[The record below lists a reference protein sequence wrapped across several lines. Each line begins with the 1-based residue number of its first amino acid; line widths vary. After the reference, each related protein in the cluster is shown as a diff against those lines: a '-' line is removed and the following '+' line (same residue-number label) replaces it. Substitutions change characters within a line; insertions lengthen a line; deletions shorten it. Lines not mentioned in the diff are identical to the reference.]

1 MWTCTTSLPAWWPC
15 MWASSAEIPAGR
27 RRSAHG
33 LGVLPPRLVLAWSGL
48 LPGIGHA
55 QTETDVGMLTSVAAG
70 LGLSRL
76 THSLGWGTGAAE
88 WLLALGVAVL
98 LGGLAWRGWRRR
110 AGPGQP
116 TVAAAPDRR
125 GREAARSFLASSEY
139 DPSHFAPE
147 SSVRLGRG
155 ADASAGERRAG
166 PWWGVPEG
174 FDSAGFLDAAKR
186 NFVVLQQAWDAAD
199 LARLGELMTDD
210 MLANVRAQLAERGD
224 QPNRTDVVT
233 LQATLLGVED
243 LGAHYLASVEFSGMI
258 REEVSA
264 GASPFREIWNLTK
277 ARDGHQGWLLAGVQ
291 ALQ

>member
-1 MWTCTTSLPAWWPC
+1 
-15 MWASSAEIPAGR
+15 MWASSADSLPGR
-27 RRSAHG
+27 RRPAGG
-33 LGVLPPRLVLAWSGL
+33 LDVLSLRLVLAWTGL
-48 LPGIGHA
+48 LPGIVRA
-55 QTETDVGMLTSVAAG
+55 QPQADAGMLTSLASE

-76 THSLGWGTGAAE
+76 THTLGWGAGAAE
-88 WLLALGVAVL
+88 WLLGLGVAVL
-98 LGGLAWRGWRRR
+98 VGVLAWLGWRRR
-110 AGPGQP
+110 AVAGR
-116 TVAAAPDRR
+116 TAMAAAPDRR
-125 GREAARSFLASSEY
+125 RRDLARSSLASTEY

-147 SSVRLGRG
+147 SSVHLVRG
-155 ADASAGERRAG
+155 PDADAGERRAG

-243 LGAHYLASVEFSGMI
+243 LGVQFLASVEFSGMI